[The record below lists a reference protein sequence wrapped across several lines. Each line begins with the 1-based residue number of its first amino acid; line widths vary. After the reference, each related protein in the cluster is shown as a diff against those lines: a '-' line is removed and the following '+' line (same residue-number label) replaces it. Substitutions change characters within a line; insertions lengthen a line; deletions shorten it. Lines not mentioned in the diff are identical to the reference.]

1 METDQNKIFWEAI
14 DNVQEEDLK
23 NQDNAFITLEKATEL
38 GVWLH
43 TEFQCKMEEATELM
57 NLEAKD
63 ETKPFDE
70 KYKAR
75 DILQNL
81 RKNEYLSDKYAKL
94 FDQVSAENVSENDS
108 VS

>member
-1 METDQNKIFWEAI
+1 
-14 DNVQEEDLK
+14 
-23 NQDNAFITLEKATEL
+23 
-38 GVWLH
+38 
-43 TEFQCKMEEATELM
+43 MEEATELM

-81 RKNEYLSDKYAKL
+81 R
-94 FDQVSAENVSENDS
+94 
-108 VS
+108 